1 MVIRTVKGTAG
12 ATAGG
17 GAAKGSGPARATA
30 VSGGT
35 GGAGRIL
42 LADDDAEIR
51 EGLGRLLRFEGYET
65 VLAGDG
71 RLALDLALDLDLAGS
86 PGRAP
91 DLVLMDVTMPGL
103 DGLAATRRI
112 RASGSTVPILM
123 ITGRGAVGDRIVA
136 LDNGADDYL
145 MKPFAV
151 EELLARVR
159 ALLRRGTRWASP
171 PVKAADASL
180 AFHDIAM
187 DLSSRAVTRAGRP
200 LDLTP
205 TEYSLLEY
213 FLRHPTKVLGRARI
227 HKDVWGF
234 DFEPTSNTLDVYVM
248 YLRRKLEQY
257 GGTRLIQ
264 TARGLGYMLRVE

>member
-1 MVIRTVKGTAG
+1 MVMRTVEGTTAG
-12 ATAGG
+12 AAASGAAAGG
-17 GAAKGSGPARATA
+17 AST
-30 VSGGT
+30 
-35 GGAGRIL
+35 AGRIL
-42 LADDDAEIR
+42 LADDDADIR

-71 RLALDLALDLDLAGS
+71 RLALALALDLDLVGA
-86 PGRAP
+86 PGNAP

-123 ITGRGAVGDRIVA
+123 ITGRDAVGDRIVA

-145 MKPFAV
+145 MKPFAA

-159 ALLRRGTRWASP
+159 ALLRRGSRRTSPPARTASP
-171 PVKAADASL
+171 RL

-187 DLSSRAVTRAGRP
+187 DLSSRTVTRAARR

-213 FLRHPTKVLGRARI
+213 FLRHPTKVLSRAQI

-234 DFEPTSNTLDVYVM
+234 DFEPASNTLDVYVM

-257 GGTRLIQ
+257 GEPRLIQ
-264 TARGLGYMLRVE
+264 TARGLGYLLRAV